1 MRPWSAP
8 PSPFS
13 PRMSSSTTAT
23 TTTTP
28 GPAPASPAPA
38 PAARPRRTRPLTEQI
53 QVIRELWLLR
63 EQARVQAAER
73 RFLAELERLLS
84 GRAGTEDAPRPPA
97 QQPRR
102 MHDGGGGGSR
112 PPPPPPPPP
121 VVTGDAFATGM
132 YLQDGVVFE
141 SHPPPRRES
150 APVRE
155 SRGAVEREVEQLR
168 SRQQVTVGFCA
179 PV

>member
-13 PRMSSSTTAT
+13 PSSPSALPMSSTSAT
-23 TTTTP
+23 TP
-28 GPAPASPAPA
+28 PASP
-38 PAARPRRTRPLTEQI
+38 RPRRTRPLTEQI

-84 GRAGTEDAPRPPA
+84 GRASQEDAPRPPVHV
-97 QQPRR
+97 RT
-102 MHDGGGGGSR
+102 MDDGPTR

-121 VVTGDAFATGM
+121 PGVATMFSVPAAFVE
-132 YLQDGVVFE
+132 DGPVFE

-155 SRGAVEREVEQLR
+155 MLGATEREVEQLR
-168 SRQQVTVGFCA
+168 SRQRVTVCCVFLFNAGA
-179 PV
+179 R